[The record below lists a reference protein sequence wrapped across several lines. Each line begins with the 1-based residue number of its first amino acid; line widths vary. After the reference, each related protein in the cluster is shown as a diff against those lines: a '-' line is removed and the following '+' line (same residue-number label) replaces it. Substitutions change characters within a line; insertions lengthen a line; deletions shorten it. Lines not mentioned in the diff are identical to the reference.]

1 MAELDDLLELRYYHS
16 LRRRQ
21 QSQRML
27 TAALWFCV
35 AVGCFA
41 IIIAVWLVDDALAGI
56 GLAGLSLALG
66 ISASTVLR
74 SRRERILNLLAPSV
88 LIPSGED
95 RRSRSLGEILNTTDR
110 AILFVA
116 AWGNFQSTAAHVLG
130 QGGEPEPTSPRLL
143 IKKLEGQRLLSEHEA
158 AQLSYLI
165 GLRNAVAHGIAN
177 DVPPHAT
184 SFVDRIRE
192 RLAEGDNPVQ
202 HAPAF

>member
-27 TAALWFCV
+27 TGALWFC
-35 AVGCFA
+35 AAGCFA
-41 IIIAVWLVDDALAGI
+41 IVIAVWLVDDALAGI
-56 GLAGLSLALG
+56 ALAGLSLALG

-74 SRRERILNLLAPSV
+74 SRRERTLNLLAPSV

-95 RRSRSLGEILNTTDR
+95 RHSRTLGEILNTTDR
-110 AILFVA
+110 AISFVA
-116 AWGNFQSTAAHVLG
+116 AWGSFQSTAAHVLS

-143 IKKLEGQRLLSEHEA
+143 IKRLEGERLLSEHEA
-158 AQLSYLI
+158 AQLCYLI
-165 GLRNAVAHGIAN
+165 SLRNAVAHGIAN

-192 RLAEGDNPVQ
+192 RLTEGNNRVR
-202 HAPAF
+202 HAPAL